1 MSFFKEEVYSTYSLE
16 VLSKIRGILA
26 IEGIKYSYKVKDGS
40 SSWLGIGS
48 SRGNFGSFGINSN
61 YERQYV
67 ILVNKKDVEEAKYL
81 IHKALNS

>member
-16 VLSKIRGILA
+16 ELSKIREMLA

-40 SSWLGIGS
+40 SRWLGLGT
-48 SRGNFGSFGINSN
+48 SRGNFGSFGMNSN

-67 ILVNKKDVEEAKYL
+67 VLVSKKDMEQAKYF
-81 IHKALNS
+81 IHKAINL

>member
-16 VLSKIRGILA
+16 DLSKIREILA

-40 SSWLGIGS
+40 SSWLGS

-67 ILVNKKDVEEAKYL
+67 ILVNKKDIEEAKYL
-81 IHKALNS
+81 IHKALN

>member
-16 VLSKIRGILA
+16 DLSKIREILA

-40 SSWLGIGS
+40 SRWFGM
-48 SRGNFGSFGINSN
+48 SRGNFGSFGMNSN

-81 IHKALNS
+81 IYKALNS